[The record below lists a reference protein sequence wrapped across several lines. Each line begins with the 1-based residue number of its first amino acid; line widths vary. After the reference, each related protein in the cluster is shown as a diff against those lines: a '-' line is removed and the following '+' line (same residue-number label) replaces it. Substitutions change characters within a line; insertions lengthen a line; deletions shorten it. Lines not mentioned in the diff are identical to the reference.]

1 MREIIRILSAKNQ
14 HPNHWLRLFSAPE
27 YAPGDNSDILS
38 PITSDPLTATIH
50 WKLAHTGL
58 AGALTQETCRV

>member
-1 MREIIRILSAKNQ
+1 LREIIRILSAKNQ
-14 HPNHWLRLFSAPE
+14 HPNYRLRVFSAPE
-27 YAPGDNSDILS
+27 YAPGNNSDILS
-38 PITSDPLTATIH
+38 LITSDPLTATIH